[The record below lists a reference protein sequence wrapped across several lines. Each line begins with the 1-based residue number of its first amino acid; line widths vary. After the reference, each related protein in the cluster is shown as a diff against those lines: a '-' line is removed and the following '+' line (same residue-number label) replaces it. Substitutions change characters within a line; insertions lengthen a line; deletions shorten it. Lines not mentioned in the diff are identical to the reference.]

1 MMLQGLYSAASGMEA
16 QQTQLNAI
24 SNDLANLDTPGY
36 QSEDV
41 GFQDLLYSSGGV
53 SSGSTV
59 ATGAGAQA
67 SIVGRNT
74 TEGALTDTGRP
85 LDVGIEGDAYL
96 EVRLPSGQTAL
107 TRDGALQTN
116 SKGELTDANGDPLV
130 PTITVPSGTDIAQVK
145 IGTDG
150 TVSLGGKALGK
161 LSLVSVPAPGQLLA
175 NGDSTFSVTAA
186 SGPAKPAT
194 GATLHQ
200 GYLEGSNVSEA
211 QAMEGMMN
219 AQQQYDMDS
228 QAVQYQSQMLQ
239 IANQLRSG
247 A

>member
-1 MMLQGLYSAASGMEA
+1 MLQGLYAAASGMEA

-24 SNDLANLDTPGY
+24 SNDLSNGSTPGY
-36 QSEDV
+36 QSVDV

-53 SSGSTV
+53 SSGSQV

-67 SIVGRNT
+67 SVVGRDT
-74 TEGALTDTGRP
+74 TEGAMTDTSRP
-85 LDVGIEGDAYL
+85 LDVGIQGDAYL
-96 EVRLPSGQTAL
+96 QVRLPSGQTAL

-116 SKGELTDANGDPLV
+116 SKGQLTDSSGDPLV
-130 PTITVPSGTDIAQVK
+130 PTVTIPAGTDPANVK
-145 IGTDG
+145 IAADG
-150 TVSLGGKALGK
+150 TVSLGAKPVGKITLM
-161 LSLVSVPAPGQLLA
+161 SVPAPNGLLA
-175 NGDSTFSVTAA
+175 NGNSTFSVTAA
-186 SGPAKPAT
+186 SGAAKPAT

-200 GYLEGSNVSEA
+200 GYLEGSNVDMA
-211 QAMEGMMN
+211 QAMAGMMN
-219 AQQQYDMDS
+219 AQEGYDMDS